1 MKRPRKLRGGVQ
13 EEEQAAH
20 HHAARQHWNRAE
32 NPEEEGE
39 GHVERPQAERP
50 EEAAPV
56 QAPRGLLRR
65 DGPRHRLAHEEAGVR
80 VVPDGLHV
88 AEEGED
94 EAEQEGEVF
103 DGAHH
108 GGRVAV
114 DEGRGGRACGGAD
127 EDADEGAE
135 ADGGGGQ
142 HGGRHDVVP
151 QRLHR
156 QIAVPERVLLLK
168 VLGARLRKK
177 QATHGEAEKKQR
189 RHLEELL
196 ANRDRARTLLF
207 YPSRR
212 VVVPRYIGKAC
223 GSGS

>member
-13 EEEQAAH
+13 KEEQAAH
-20 HHAARQHWNRAE
+20 HHAARQHRYRPK

-50 EEAAPV
+50 EEAASV
-56 QAPRGLLRR
+56 QAPRGVLRR
-65 DGPRHRLAHEEAGVR
+65 DGPCHRLAHEEAGVR

-94 EAEQEGEVF
+94 EAEQEGEVL

-114 DEGRGGRACGGAD
+114 DEGRRGGAGGGAD
-127 EDADEGAE
+127 EDADEGGE
-135 ADGGGGQ
+135 GDGGGGQ
-142 HGGRHDVVP
+142 RGGRHDVVP

-156 QIAVPERVLLLK
+156 QSAVPERVLFS
-168 VLGARLRKK
+168 V
-177 QATHGEAEKKQR
+177 HII
-189 RHLEELL
+189 
-196 ANRDRARTLLF
+196 
-207 YPSRR
+207 
-212 VVVPRYIGKAC
+212 YIYIYIY
-223 GSGS
+223 SG